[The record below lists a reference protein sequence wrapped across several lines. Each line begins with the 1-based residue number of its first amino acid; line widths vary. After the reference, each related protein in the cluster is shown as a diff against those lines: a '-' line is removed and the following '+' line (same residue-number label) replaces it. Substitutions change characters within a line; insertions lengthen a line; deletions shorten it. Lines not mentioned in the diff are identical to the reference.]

1 MPDETGQPPRIHRR
15 VMAYIALLALC
26 AMAIGAFVRELQAP
40 NADLLTALAYA
51 LAAIVLAYLGAQIA
65 PDVFRRGKG

>member
-1 MPDETGQPPRIHRR
+1 VTDEAPEQPPRLHRR
-15 VMAYIALLALC
+15 VMAYVALLALC
-26 AMAIGAFVRELQAP
+26 AMALGAFVRELQAP

-65 PDVFRRGKG
+65 PDVFRRK

>member
-1 MPDETGQPPRIHRR
+1 MTDETPEQTPRLHRR
-15 VMAYIALLALC
+15 VMAYVALLALC
-26 AMAIGAFVRELQAP
+26 AMALGAFVRELHAP

-65 PDVFRRGKG
+65 PDVFRRK